1 MNIRSIS
8 GRSVA
13 MVLLILAM
21 AALSLPAAA
30 TNAQVSIADDVSA
43 AHGAKTTT
51 PILITQLTEQLG
63 AATIVLA
70 YDADVEVV
78 SVTPGTMGD
87 FAAAPAIDNPNHKTT
102 ITWFKA
108 TGVTGDQTFAQVEL
122 KALGAAGETST
133 LDIQITTFDST
144 GGAAI
149 GVDDDDGLFTITA
162 PNTYYADDDND
173 GYGDPDDSVVAGSAP
188 AGYVEDN
195 TDCDDTNAAGHPGA
209 TEVCN
214 GIDDDCDT
222 LVDDADPDCVGLTT
236 YYRDADGD
244 GYGDPND
251 SVDACTA
258 PAGYVDD
265 NTDCDDTNAA
275 VHPGATE
282 VCNGIDDDCDTLVDE
297 GVTTT
302 YYADADGDGYGDPDD
317 SVDACTAP
325 AGYVDNSD
333 DCDDTNAAVHP
344 GATEVCNGIDDN
356 CDGEIDEGF
365 AKNTYYGDA
374 DGDGYGDPAN
384 TTEACAAPAGYVDDN
399 TDCDDTNAAVNPGAS
414 EVPDDGIDNN
424 CNGVIDEDFCLNLN
438 AGWNFVSI
446 PKMVNGSNDAETVFD
461 IGDYDLCEYYDVH
474 EGRWLDL
481 DEITVEPTRGYL
493 VSKNNPEM
501 LCLDFSDS
509 PLFPSAQPV
518 YAGDFNMIGFPSMD
532 GMSVSD
538 FKTATGLEFS
548 MIMQWD
554 SGYYST
560 GYMTTGRGYLIWPT
574 ANGSMPG
581 MI

>member
-1 MNIRSIS
+1 MTFWRVKNKIRIMRVMNKRIMS
-8 GRSVA
+8 
-13 MVLLILAM
+13 VLLASVLLSVMAVAAM
-21 AALSLPAAA
+21 GTA
-30 TNAQVSIADDVSA
+30 TANEIYFDPQDGSAPCDGSTTVDLMVNADDFRS
-43 AHGAKTTT
+43 G
-51 PILITQLTEQLG
+51 E
-63 AATIVLA
+63 
-70 YDADVEVV
+70 VEFTYTA
-78 SVTPGTMGD
+78 SCCD
-87 FAAAPAIDNPNHKTT
+87 
-102 ITWFKA
+102 
-108 TGVTGDQTFAQVEL
+108 VTGFDKNLVDFMDVGWNTGTDGRERITFVASAEMTGTYRIGTL
-122 KALGAAGETST
+122 TIECNGGACNTDLLFDETKCM
-133 LDIQITTFDST
+133 LFDST
-144 GGAAI
+144 HEIDATWT
-149 GVDDDDGLFTITA
+149 DGTFTCEPPDTH
-162 PNTYYADDDND
+162 TYYADDDND

-195 TDCDDTNAAGHPGA
+195 TDCDDTNAAVHPGA

-236 YYRDADGD
+236 YY
-244 GYGDPND
+244 
-251 SVDACTA
+251 
-258 PAGYVDD
+258 
-265 NTDCDDTNAA
+265 
-275 VHPGATE
+275 
-282 VCNGIDDDCDTLVDE
+282 
-297 GVTTT
+297 
-302 YYADADGDGYGDPDD
+302 ADADGDGYGDPDD
-317 SVDACTAP
+317 SVDACAAP

-365 AKNTYYGDA
+365 TKNTYYQDA

-399 TDCDDTNAAVNPGAS
+399 TDCDDTNAAVNPGAA

-509 PLFPSAQPV
+509 PLFPSAQTV